1 MDLRPLTNTPPAAPV
16 VPGTSGKSAPAVS
29 TASAPVPTQTTQA
42 VRQADKAPDEKE
54 VSEALSSINNAMQVR
69 SQDLQFS
76 VDKDSAQRIVTVT
89 DKNTKEVIRQMP
101 TREALEIA
109 KALDRLQSLLVRESA

>member
-1 MDLRPLTNTPPAAPV
+1 MDLRPLTNNPPVAPA
-16 VPGTSGKSAPAVS
+16 TTGKTAPAVA
-29 TASAPVPTQTTQA
+29 TTSAAVPTQLAKA
-42 VRQADKAPDEKE
+42 VQQTDKAPDEKE

-109 KALDRLQSLLVRESA
+109 KALDRLQSLLVKESA